1 MSNSRYKTHRGREFN
16 MSAFAEKNG
25 DTRAVGNSSMNARGD
40 IIDARGNVK
49 IPTQTISRALSDV
62 KNKESKTVSLKA
74 DETIAPV
81 KNKTVAPDTTVKSTA
96 PVEIEEVGPQI
107 VSQREIETEDGPAI
121 EIEYD
126 DGSMEVKL
134 IDE

>member
-40 IIDARGNVK
+40 IIDAKGNVK
-49 IPTQTISRALSDV
+49 IPTQTISRTLADV
-62 KNKESKTVSLKA
+62 KNKESKSVSLKA

-81 KNKTVAPDTTVKSTA
+81 KNSAVKADAVAN
-96 PVEIEEVGPQI
+96 VGPMI
-107 VSQREIETEDGPAI
+107 VSQREIDTEDGPAI

-134 IDE
+134 KDE

>member
-25 DTRAVGNSSMNARGD
+25 DTRAVGNVAMNARGD
-40 IIDARGNVK
+40 IIDAKGNVK
-49 IPTQTISRALSDV
+49 IPTQSISRALADV
-62 KNKESKTVSLKA
+62 KNNENKSVSLKA
-74 DETIAPV
+74 DESITPV
-81 KNKTVAPDTTVKSTA
+81 KNTAVKA
-96 PVEIEEVGPQI
+96 DPVEEVGPQI
-107 VSQREIETEDGPAI
+107 VSQREIKTEDGPAI

-134 IDE
+134 INE

>member
-25 DTRAVGNSSMNARGD
+25 DARAVGNASMNARGD
-40 IIDARGNVK
+40 IIDAKGNVK
-49 IPTQTISRALSDV
+49 IPTQSISRALSDV
-62 KNKESKTVSLKA
+62 KNNENKSVSLKA
-74 DETIAPV
+74 DESIAPV
-81 KNKTVAPDTTVKSTA
+81 KNTAVKA
-96 PVEIEEVGPQI
+96 DPVEEVGPQI
-107 VSQREIETEDGPAI
+107 VSQRKIVTEDGPAI

-134 IDE
+134 ITE

>member
-1 MSNSRYKTHRGREFN
+1 MSSNSRYKTHRGREFN

-40 IIDARGNVK
+40 IIDAKGNVK
-49 IPTQTISRALSDV
+49 IPTQTISRTLADV
-62 KNKESKTVSLKA
+62 KAKESKKVSLKA
-74 DETIAPV
+74 DETIVPV
-81 KNKTVAPDTTVKSTA
+81 KNTKVSAEP
-96 PVEIEEVGPQI
+96 VGPI
-107 VSQREIETEDGPAI
+107 VVSQREIETDDGPAI

-134 IDE
+134 IGEE

>member
-25 DTRAVGNSSMNARGD
+25 DTRAVGNVAMNARGD
-40 IIDARGNVK
+40 IIDAKGNVK
-49 IPTQTISRALSDV
+49 IPTQSISRALADV
-62 KNKESKTVSLKA
+62 KNNENKSVSLKA
-74 DETIAPV
+74 DESITPV
-81 KNKTVAPDTTVKSTA
+81 KNTIVKA
-96 PVEIEEVGPQI
+96 DPVEEVGPQI
-107 VSQREIETEDGPAI
+107 VSQRKIETEDGPAI

-134 IDE
+134 INE

>member
-1 MSNSRYKTHRGREFN
+1 

-25 DTRAVGNSSMNARGD
+25 DVRAVGNSSMNARGD
-40 IIDARGNVK
+40 IIDAKGNVK
-49 IPTQTISRALSDV
+49 IPTQTISRTLADV
-62 KNKESKTVSLKA
+62 KSKESKKVSLKA

-81 KNKTVAPDTTVKSTA
+81 KQAKVSPDPVK
-96 PVEIEEVGPQI
+96 EEVGPLV

-134 IDE
+134 IDEE

>member
-1 MSNSRYKTHRGREFN
+1 

-25 DTRAVGNSSMNARGD
+25 DTRAVGNVAMNARGD
-40 IIDARGNVK
+40 IIDAKGNVK
-49 IPTQTISRALSDV
+49 IPTQSISRALADV
-62 KNKESKTVSLKA
+62 KNNENKSVSLKA
-74 DETIAPV
+74 DESITPV
-81 KNKTVAPDTTVKSTA
+81 KNTAVKA
-96 PVEIEEVGPQI
+96 DPVEEIGPQI

-134 IDE
+134 INE